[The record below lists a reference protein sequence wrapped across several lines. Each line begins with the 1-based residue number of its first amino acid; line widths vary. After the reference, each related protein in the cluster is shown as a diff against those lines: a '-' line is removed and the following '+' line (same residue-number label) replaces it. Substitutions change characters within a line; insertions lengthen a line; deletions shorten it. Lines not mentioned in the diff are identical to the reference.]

1 MEKKV
6 TYNEAAFI
14 TRIASAIP
22 IAIDGR
28 QLPQDTA
35 ASVIMAQ
42 VGWSAVMQEYE
53 SRMGEALKKMKKE
66 GFDDRHRAYA
76 EMERTDIRVKAH
88 EDWDGEGEQPAMPT
102 DEEIAAADKTRET
115 AEGFRKELDELEG
128 LYKTAREKEGEKT
141 AAKTP
146 AALTRRELAD
156 IIGMLGTEGTVKM
169 AVGVDEN
176 GQPRMADVPRLT
188 LVSMIAANM
197 VE

>member
-102 DEEIAAADKTRET
+102 DEEIAAA
-115 AEGFRKELDELEG
+115 
-128 LYKTAREKEGEKT
+128 EKT

-176 GQPRMADVPRLT
+176 GHPRMADVPRLT

>member
-14 TRIASAIP
+14 TRVASAIP

-53 SRMGEALKKMKKE
+53 TRMGEALKKMKKE

-76 EMERTDIRVKAH
+76 EMERTDSRVKAH
-88 EDWDGEGEQPAMPT
+88 NEWDGKGEQPAMPA
-102 DEEIAAADKTRET
+102 DEEIAAAEKTRET
-115 AEGFRKELDELEG
+115 AEEFRKELDELEG

-146 AALTRRELAD
+146 AALTRRELGD
-156 IIGMLGTEGTVKM
+156 IIGILGTEGAVEMT
-169 AVGVDEN
+169 VGVDGEGN
-176 GQPRMADVPRLT
+176 AVTAPVSRKAFIT
-188 LVSMIAANM
+188 LVAANL

>member
-1 MEKKV
+1 MKRLYSSLILMMKEIQSLK
-6 TYNEAAFI
+6 
-14 TRIASAIP
+14 
-22 IAIDGR
+22 
-28 QLPQDTA
+28 
-35 ASVIMAQ
+35 
-42 VGWSAVMQEYE
+42 
-53 SRMGEALKKMKKE
+53 LKKMKKE

-115 AEGFRKELDELEG
+115 AEGFRKELDELED

-176 GQPRMADVPRLT
+176 GHPRMADVPRLT